1 MRLIFCI
8 LMICGLAVVAQDT
21 FQKAHVVALWSDFL
35 TFESKVK
42 HLENGNAI
50 LSMGGE
56 INSETFDDLLGKLLA
71 LKNSSFPIVLGFLVF
86 LLSALG
92 LVLDIIKARRLKKGM
107 KLETPSH
114 LSF

>member
-1 MRLIFCI
+1 M
-8 LMICGLAVVAQDT
+8 
-21 FQKAHVVALWSDFL
+21 
-35 TFESKVK
+35 K